1 MAKRFLVEPGYLA
14 RIGARWYDYRVTMIV
29 VEDETV
35 DLYRRAAVV
44 GNSPT
49 LIASYRYSNLHP
61 EAPPAGLGPM
71 EPRTATSPPLS
82 VVYAKSA

>member
-1 MAKRFLVEPGYLA
+1 MCKRFLVEPGYLA
-14 RIGARWYDYRVTMIV
+14 RIGPRWYDYRVTMIV

-49 LIASYRYSNLHP
+49 LVASYRYPNLDP
-61 EAPPAGLGPM
+61 EGPPAGLERM
-71 EPRTATSPPLS
+71 EPRAPTSPPLS